1 MTDVEKLIINKEKII
16 STIKANGPSLPVQIS
31 RVINESPLFT
41 SAFLSELIREN
52 KVKMSYMRVG
62 SSPLYYLDGQEPT
75 LENFIK
81 YLNNREKEA
90 LLLLKEKKILNDD
103 EQEPVIRVA
112 LRSIKDFA
120 IPIKIRINGETKT
133 FWKYFTIPDSE
144 LKNIVQSYLNISE
157 PKEEEKPLVKKEEE
171 VGTKVE
177 AKAEVKEKIE
187 EKPQAEEPKKQAKKK
202 AEKIQVFKFPSQVKE
217 YLLSK
222 EIEVLEILFEKKNE
236 LVAKVR
242 TDTLFGKQEFYL
254 VAKDKKKIKEEDI
267 ALALQKAQ
275 AEKMP
280 ALILAPGDID
290 KRALEH
296 AKLWHNLFKFEKIK
310 L

>member
-1 MTDVEKLIINKEKII
+1 MTDVEKLTINKEKII

-62 SSPLYYLDGQEPT
+62 SSPLYYIDGQEQA

-103 EQEPVIRVA
+103 NQEPVIRVA

-120 IPIKIRINGETKT
+120 IPVKIRINSETKT

-157 PKEEEKPLVKKEEE
+157 PEEKPLVKKEEE
-171 VGTKVE
+171 TKVE
-177 AKAEVKEKIE
+177 AKAESKETAEKKPE
-187 EKPQAEEPKKQAKKK
+187 EKVAEEPKKQAKKK
-202 AEKIQVFKFPSQVKE
+202 AEKIQVFKFPSQVKD

-222 EIEVLEILFEKKNE
+222 EIEILETTYEKKNE
-236 LVAKVR
+236 LAAKVR
-242 TDTLFGKQEFYL
+242 LDTLFGKQEFYL
-254 VAKDKKKIKEEDI
+254 IAKDKKKIKEEDI

-290 KRALEH
+290 KKAIEH
-296 AKLWHNLFKFEKIK
+296 AKLWRNLFKFEKLK